1 MERRYDL
8 DWLRV
13 IAFALLIFYHIGMF
27 FVPWGWH
34 IKNNMT
40 YEWLEYP
47 MIFLNRWRMPLLFII
62 SGMGTAFSLGKRN
75 AFQFSTERFSRLF
88 IPLLF
93 GILVI
98 VPPQV
103 YIERIAHLQFTGSFL
118 DFWPSHAFEGKYP
131 TGNLSWHH
139 LWFLPYILVYS
150 LLLLPVFI
158 YFRKHP
164 YNKLLQFVTKLT
176 QTRFGLYSLI
186 VPLLL
191 IEWFLDPFFPVTH
204 SLFDDWFNF
213 FFNLTLFFYGF
224 LLISVQ
230 KPFFE
235 TVQKYYK
242 TYLITGITAFSVF
255 IFIIMIYPD
264 GIVRHFIEAVFN
276 QINMW
281 SWILALFGLASVF
294 LNRKNNLILYCNRA
308 VYPFYILH
316 QTVIV
321 ILAYWLMNNNW
332 SLLVKFSTLVVGTF
346 TICWVLYEFLIKRFF
361 LLNLVMGVKPKRQTH
376 PNTLKQISLLKKIK

>member
-1 MERRYDL
+1 M
-8 DWLRV
+8 
-13 IAFALLIFYHIGMF
+13 
-27 FVPWGWH
+27 
-34 IKNNMT
+34 
-40 YEWLEYP
+40 
-47 MIFLNRWRMPLLFII
+47 
-62 SGMGTAFSLGKRN
+62 
-75 AFQFSTERFSRLF
+75 
-88 IPLLF
+88 
-93 GILVI
+93 
-98 VPPQV
+98 
-103 YIERIAHLQFTGSFL
+103 
-118 DFWPSHAFEGKYP
+118 
-131 TGNLSWHH
+131 
-139 LWFLPYILVYS
+139 
-150 LLLLPVFI
+150 
-158 YFRKHP
+158 
-164 YNKLLQFVTKLT
+164 LQFVTKLT

-242 TYLITGITAFSVF
+242 TYLITGIAAFSVF

-294 LNRKNNLILYCNRA
+294 LNRKNNVILYFNRA

-361 LLNLVMGVKPKRQTH
+361 LLNLVMGVTPPQLGQVFQAIEKRVR
-376 PNTLKQISLLKKIK
+376 LLVLFSKNL